1 MCYERR
7 DPNVARAC
15 WEKDQRGKK
24 VAEYIERE
32 ALLEDIENTL
42 VFSGRSDHQ
51 NQKQMGARMVVQ
63 RIRCA
68 PAADVAPVVHGRWIL
83 KKNYHHG
90 HYIDTDCFCS
100 ECNTLGSPQ
109 WKGCPVCLAR
119 MDGE

>member
-1 MCYERR
+1 M
-7 DPNVARAC
+7 D
-15 WEKDQRGKK
+15 
-24 VAEYIERE
+24 EYIERE
-32 ALLEDIENTL
+32 ALVVRLQEHRRFFVDAWGDFCSMPMQDKARVDELSNCIAE
-42 VFSGRSDHQ
+42 VF
-51 NQKQMGARMVVQ
+51 N
-63 RIRCA
+63 A